1 VEALLEQG
9 ETFTYCMSREE
20 EEGIMQDAKL
30 EIKRVEGRESWQI
43 EKKRRIEELWYMGK
57 G

>member
-1 VEALLEQG
+1 MEALLEQG